1 PGLGAGEAVTWL
13 DAPDGVL
20 ALARDGFVCTT
31 NTRGTEVELPVPG
44 RVLLSSATPEF
55 TGGTVRLP
63 ADSSTWW
70 AI

>member
-1 PGLGAGEAVTWL
+1 LGAGTDVTWL

-31 NTRGTEVELPVPG
+31 NTTAQPAPIPTPGTM
-44 RVLLSSATPEF
+44 LLSSATPEF
-55 TGGTVRLP
+55 TGGTVLLP